1 MSERHKGCLKNHR
14 YEFSDSLFIKNSIM
28 NKTALCIPLIL
39 FTLPVYA
46 GKTSYNKPEYWRLIH
61 SDPAQGKSIYGNT
74 FVRSLSPGNS
84 IIEIRYEK
92 PKPIIPNET
101 INGRSRIIGKDYV
114 KTRFKFQIDC
124 KNKEISYEES
134 AFFDSKGKLSAYEIL
149 PVEELKWHKIK
160 IGSIAEKFYRFTCEF

>member
-1 MSERHKGCLKNHR
+1 MAERHKGCLKNHR
-14 YEFSDSLFIKNSIM
+14 YGFSDSLFIKNSIM

-46 GKTSYNKPEYWRLIH
+46 EKTSYNKPEYWRLIH

-124 KNKEISYEES
+124 KTKKSHMKRAHFLTARVNSVHTKSCRMKS
-134 AFFDSKGKLSAYEIL
+134 
-149 PVEELKWHKIK
+149 
-160 IGSIAEKFYRFTCEF
+160 